1 MKDVMTRALLFEGRA
16 MISVWDITAAAQK
29 GAALHGMSDDAAN
42 IYGKLLSVTAYM
54 GAGLKNPTDRLTVSI
69 DGDGKLGRA
78 VACAEAGCKIRGYVS
93 EPKATLRA
101 GEQPSA
107 MLGEG
112 VIGVIRDLGM
122 ESPYR
127 GVGRIVKGDVTGDF
141 AGYFLLSEQT
151 PTALS
156 LAAEF
161 EKGECLVCGGAA
173 AVPLPGCGEEYIVM
187 LEDIMRNFTD
197 IGAALKKSAPREL
210 IEEHFGHF
218 SPDFLPD
225 ISPEYR
231 CTCSRG
237 RSADMIRAIGEKEA
251 RSILKDSGVI
261 DVHCEFCGTNY
272 AFYAAD
278 IDKLF
283 KKGVGE

>member
-93 EPKATLRA
+93 EPKARLRA

-127 GVGRIVKGDVTGDF
+127 GVGRIVKGELRPRF
-141 AGYFLLSEQT
+141 RSPPSSKRAS
-151 PTALS
+151 AS
-156 LAAEF
+156 S
-161 EKGECLVCGGAA
+161 AA
-173 AVPLPGCGEEYIVM
+173 ARRRCLCPAAARNISSCSKTSCATLP
-187 LEDIMRNFTD
+187 T
-197 IGAALKKSAPREL
+197 SARRSKRARRE
-210 IEEHFGHF
+210 
-218 SPDFLPD
+218 S
-225 ISPEYR
+225 
-231 CTCSRG
+231 
-237 RSADMIRAIGEKEA
+237 
-251 RSILKDSGVI
+251 
-261 DVHCEFCGTNY
+261 
-272 AFYAAD
+272 
-278 IDKLF
+278 
-283 KKGVGE
+283 

>member
-93 EPKATLRA
+93 EPKARLRA

-127 GVGRIVKGDVTGDF
+127 GVGRIGKGDVTGDF

-156 LAAEF
+156 LAAAF
-161 EKGECLVCGGAA
+161 EKG
-173 AVPLPGCGEEYIVM
+173 
-187 LEDIMRNFTD
+187 
-197 IGAALKKSAPREL
+197 
-210 IEEHFGHF
+210 
-218 SPDFLPD
+218 
-225 ISPEYR
+225 
-231 CTCSRG
+231 
-237 RSADMIRAIGEKEA
+237 
-251 RSILKDSGVI
+251 
-261 DVHCEFCGTNY
+261 
-272 AFYAAD
+272 
-278 IDKLF
+278 
-283 KKGVGE
+283 